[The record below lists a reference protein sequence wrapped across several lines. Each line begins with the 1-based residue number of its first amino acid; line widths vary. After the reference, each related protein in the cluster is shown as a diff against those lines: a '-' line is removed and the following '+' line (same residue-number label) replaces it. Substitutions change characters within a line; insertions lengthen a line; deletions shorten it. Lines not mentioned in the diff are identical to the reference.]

1 MLQVYYAAA
10 LKATLQPD
18 PALTAKYFTASALAE
33 DKENGSKGDNQPGD
47 HSIGA
52 FCSPQQPP
60 GGVTVGGATLNGDL
74 ATFAIVTSSISGNE
88 PVDGKV
94 TVDLQSM
101 KVTGWVCPY

>member
-1 MLQVYYAAA
+1 MLQAYYAATV
-10 LKATLQPD
+10 KATLQPD
-18 PALTAKYFTASALAE
+18 PALTAKYFAASAVTE
-33 DKENGSKGDNQPGD
+33 DKENGSKTDSQPGD

-60 GGVTVGGATLNGDL
+60 GDITVGGATLNGDL
-74 ATFAIVTSSISGNE
+74 ATFAIVTSSIGGSD